1 MLFPEDVFLFLPM
14 RPTYRNS
21 YIFGNRFIYTSFFYK
36 RQEKDYFCRKSTLL
50 KIINLRWY
58 LMVVIGVILIIL
70 GCAGLAMGHI
80 MFGDIGIGVTYS
92 GIISIVTGV
101 GFLKLN
107 HDNVKE

>member
-1 MLFPEDVFLFLPM
+1 
-14 RPTYRNS
+14 
-21 YIFGNRFIYTSFFYK
+21 
-36 RQEKDYFCRKSTLL
+36 
-50 KIINLRWY
+50 
-58 LMVVIGVILIIL
+58 MVVIGVILIIL